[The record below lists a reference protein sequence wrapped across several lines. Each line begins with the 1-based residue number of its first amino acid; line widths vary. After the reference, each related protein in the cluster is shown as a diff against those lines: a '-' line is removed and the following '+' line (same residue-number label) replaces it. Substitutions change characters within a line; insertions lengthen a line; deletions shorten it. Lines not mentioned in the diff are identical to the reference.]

1 MRVVLGLTISTAIVA
16 AGSGVASASPSTV
29 EKNQEAS
36 AAEANTGS
44 QLELTA
50 GTTKV
55 VENNASAGELSLEI
69 PGDVTSRQAISPVDI
84 PAALFEGQGKALVNT
99 ELPDA
104 TISTFATG
112 SGSQSIIKIESASA
126 ATEYRF
132 PLEIPEGASARVL
145 QSGSVEISSLDGS
158 VLGSVQA
165 PWAQDANGASVPT
178 SFSLDGLT
186 LVQKVDHS
194 EATAFP
200 VVADPSTVWGW
211 AVCVAAVGTTILP
224 WGAGAKVA
232 AKLITR
238 FGSVKRGIEI
248 IYRAYHAANGASAKW
263 NAAMAASGGLF
274 AEILGINGIK
284 DACFS

>member
-1 MRVVLGLTISTAIVA
+1 MRIVLGLTISTAIVA

-29 EKNQEAS
+29 AKNQEAS
-36 AAEANTGS
+36 PVATNVGT
-44 QLELTA
+44 QLEVAPGTA
-50 GTTKV
+50 KV
-55 VENNASAGELSLEI
+55 VEKDAAGDLSLEI
-69 PGDVTSRQAISPVDI
+69 PGNITSKQAISPSDI
-84 PAALFEGQGKALVNT
+84 PAALFEGQGQALLNT

-104 TISTFATG
+104 TISTFATA
-112 SGSQSIIKIESASA
+112 SGSQSIIKIDSASA

-132 PLEIPEGASARVL
+132 PLEIPARAKAKVL
-145 QSGSVEISSLDGS
+145 KDGSVEFSSQDGAILGS
-158 VLGSVQA
+158 VLA
-165 PWAQDANGASVPT
+165 PWAHDANGASVPT
-178 SFSLDGLT
+178 SFTIDGTT
-186 LVQKVDHS
+186 LVQRVAHT
-194 EATAFP
+194 EQTAFP

-211 AVCVAAVGTTILP
+211 TVCVATVGTTILP

-248 IYRAYHAANGASAKW
+248 IYRAYHAANGAGAKW

>member
-1 MRVVLGLTISTAIVA
+1 M
-16 AGSGVASASPSTV
+16 
-29 EKNQEAS
+29 KNQEAS
-36 AAEANTGS
+36 AVATNIGS
-44 QLELTA
+44 QLEVVPGMA
-50 GTTKV
+50 KV
-55 VENNASAGELSLEI
+55 VEKDAAGDLSLEI
-69 PGDVTSRQAISPVDI
+69 PGNITSKQAISPSDI
-84 PAALFEGQGKALVNT
+84 PAGLFEGQGKALVNT

-104 TISTFATG
+104 AISTFATD

-126 ATEYRF
+126 ATQYRF
-132 PLEIPEGASARVL
+132 PLEIPAGATAKIL
-145 QSGSVEISSLDGS
+145 QDGSVEFSSQDGS
-158 VLGSVQA
+158 VLGSIQV
-165 PWAQDANGASVPT
+165 PWAHDANGASVPT
-178 SFSLDGLT
+178 SFSLEGTT
-186 LVQKVDHS
+186 LVQRVAHT

-211 AVCVAAVGTTILP
+211 AVCVATVGTTILP

-248 IYRAYHAANGASAKW
+248 IYRAYHAANGAGAKW
-263 NAAMAASGGLF
+263 NAAMVASGGLF